1 MLTVIVL
8 IGVLV
13 VYGLEGLLLALVYP
27 LSKKLRSRLADFFTV
42 SCPRMGVSLFK
53 AYLHFQFIFDKEN
66 TDKLPQQFMIISNHQ
81 SLLDIYLFFYAMP
94 EKRLRF
100 VAKSELGHFVPL
112 LSQVMRAQEHA
123 LIKREGNT
131 AQTMRTLD
139 AFADR
144 VAERGQTPVIVPE
157 GRRSR
162 DGSLG
167 AFAAAG
173 FRRIISR
180 QPMPVAV
187 YAVEGGWKLATL
199 KGIFQH
205 LQNASYR
212 IKILKIFPAPTSKQ
226 EQIAILEE
234 GKALIQ
240 AQLDTWRN
248 TNGRE

>member
-1 MLTVIVL
+1 MLTIIVL
-8 IGVLV
+8 TGIFTLIGLA
-13 VYGLEGLLLALVYP
+13 GILLGFVYP
-27 LSKKLRSRLADFFTV
+27 FSKKAGAWLADFFARAFPKMAAHV
-42 SCPRMGVSLFK
+42 FRV
-53 AYLHFQFIFDKEN
+53 YLHFQFICDKGN
-66 TDKLPQQFMIISNHQ
+66 IDKLPKQFMIIANHQ
-81 SLLDIYLFFYAMP
+81 SLLDIVLFFYFLP
-94 EKRLRF
+94 DSGLRF
-100 VAKSELGHFVPL
+100 VAKEELGNHVPL
-112 LSQVMRAQEHA
+112 ISQVLRAQEHA
-123 LIKREGNT
+123 LIRRQGST

-144 VAERGQTPVIVPE
+144 VVERGQTPVIFPE

-187 YAVEGGWKLATL
+187 CAVEGGYKIATL
-199 KGIFQH
+199 NGIFRN
-205 LQNASYR
+205 LRNGTYR
-212 IKILKIFPAPTSKQ
+212 IKILKIFPTPNSKQ

-240 AQLDTWRN
+240 AQIDEWR
-248 TNGRE
+248 GAI

>member
-1 MLTVIVL
+1 MLTIIVL
-8 IGVLV
+8 TGIFTLLGLAGVLL
-13 VYGLEGLLLALVYP
+13 GFVYP
-27 LSKKLRSRLADFFTV
+27 FSKKAGGWLADIFSRGFPKMAETV
-42 SCPRMGVSLFK
+42 FK
-53 AYLHFQFIFDKEN
+53 VYLHFQFICDKEN
-66 TDKLPQQFMIISNHQ
+66 LDKLPKQFMIISNHQ
-81 SLLDIYLFFYAMP
+81 SLLDIVLFFYFLP
-94 EKRLRF
+94 DRGLRF
-100 VAKSELGHFVPL
+100 VAKEELGNHVPL
-112 LSQVMRAQEHA
+112 ISQVLRAQEHA

-144 VAERGQTPVIVPE
+144 VAEKGQTPVIFPE

-167 AFAAAG
+167 AVAAAG

-187 YAVEGGWKLATL
+187 YAVEGGWTLATL

-240 AQLDTWRN
+240 AQLDTWR
-248 TNGRE
+248 GAI